1 MPSRKSD
8 TPTRKEATMN
18 TFDTIRAAINN
29 TREMYD
35 DAHIM
40 FVAVRAIYGEHDGG
54 DWMIEKLYDG
64 FSTMYKK
71 EIENCFPWLKNEPD
85 YYGAFTIKE
94 ALEEMYYDWEEENA

>member
-1 MPSRKSD
+1 MTSRKSD
-8 TPTRKEATMN
+8 TPTRKGFTMN
-18 TFDTIRAAINN
+18 TFDAIRAAINN

-35 DAHIM
+35 DVHIM

>member
-1 MPSRKSD
+1 
-8 TPTRKEATMN
+8 MN

-35 DAHIM
+35 DSNVM
-40 FVAVRAIYGEHDGG
+40 FAAVRAIYGEHDGG
-54 DWMIEKLYDG
+54 DWMIEGLYDG
-64 FSTMYKK
+64 FTTMYKK